1 MGVVEVIGV
10 VSGGLAIAGA
20 AYTGYRR
27 LLLPYLRRQIFR
39 PLDPTEPVERDA
51 LRYTDVSNG
60 VDILTEK
67 VRPKSPDVVL
77 AVDRGGAIVG
87 GLLAKALNLPI
98 RMLSR
103 VDQKNR
109 FQHEF
114 PASDLNDRKVLL
126 VDDASRTGHSLREAR
141 RYVEEKFSPDGL
153 VVAVL
158 VVTATEWRGH
168 DAPSPLQLVDY
179 YAYSTTRTDVSL
191 PWDVD

>member
-27 LLLPYLRRQIFR
+27 FLLPYVRRRVFR
-39 PLDPTEPVERDA
+39 PLDPSKPVDRDA

-60 VDILTEK
+60 VDLLADK
-67 VRPKSPDVVL
+67 LRPKSPDVVL

-98 RMLSR
+98 RSLSR
-103 VDQKNR
+103 VDQENR
-109 FQHEF
+109 FQYDF
-114 PASDLNDRKVLL
+114 PASDIDDRTVLL
-126 VDDASRTGHSLREAR
+126 VDDASRTGHSLREAC
-141 RYVEEKFSPDGL
+141 RYVDGNFSPDDVI
-153 VVAVL
+153 VVVL
-158 VVTATEWRGH
+158 IVTATEWRGH

-179 YAYSTTRTDVSL
+179 HAYSTRRTDVAL